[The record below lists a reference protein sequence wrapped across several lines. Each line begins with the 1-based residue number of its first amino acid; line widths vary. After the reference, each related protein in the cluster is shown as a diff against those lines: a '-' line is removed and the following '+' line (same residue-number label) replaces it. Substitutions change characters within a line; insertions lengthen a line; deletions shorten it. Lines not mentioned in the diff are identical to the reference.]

1 MQFQVPQ
8 FAETEDK
15 IIGPLTL
22 KQFFYIGAGGGVA
35 MLSYFSLT
43 SSAAIIISLFA
54 IGISCVF
61 AFIKING
68 QTFEKV
74 FLAAARFYWNERIYV
89 WQPKNPSLPKTK
101 ENIKG
106 EVSPGFSFEKIIAG
120 LALKSALG
128 YVETGSKAGEDV
140 PKETDSPKIQ
150 ESKQVFQVVRE
161 ISGAR
166 SVAKRVDYR

>member
-22 KQFFYIGAGGGVA
+22 KQFFYIGVGGTLA
-35 MLSYFSLT
+35 MAAYFSLAPMVAT
-43 SSAAIIISLFA
+43 IISIIS
-54 IGISCVF
+54 IGAACTF
-61 AFIKING
+61 AFVKING
-68 QTFEKV
+68 RSFEKM
-74 FLAAARFYWNERIYV
+74 FMAAARFYWNERIYV
-89 WQPKNPSLPKTK
+89 WQPKKPNLPKTK
-101 ENIKG
+101 ENMKG

-120 LALKSALG
+120 MALKSALG

-140 PKETDSPKIQ
+140 PKEADAPKIQ
-150 ESKQVFQVVRE
+150 EAKQVFQVVRE

-166 SVAKRVDYR
+166 SVARRVDYR

>member
-8 FAETEDK
+8 FAEAEDK

-22 KQFFYIGAGGGVA
+22 KQFFYVGAGGAIA
-35 MLSYFSLT
+35 MLSYFSL
-43 SSAAIIISLFA
+43 AAMPAIIIALIS
-54 IGISCVF
+54 IGVGCAF

-68 QTFEKV
+68 RPFEKV
-74 FLAAARFYWNERIYV
+74 FVSSILFYWNERIYV
-89 WQPKNPSLPKTK
+89 WQPNKPNLPKTRANLK
-101 ENIKG
+101 E
-106 EVSPGFSFEKIIAG
+106 EVSPGFSFEKILAG
-120 LALKSALG
+120 MALKSAMG

-140 PKETDSPKIQ
+140 PKEADAPKIQ
-150 ESKQVFQVVRE
+150 ENKQVFQVVRE